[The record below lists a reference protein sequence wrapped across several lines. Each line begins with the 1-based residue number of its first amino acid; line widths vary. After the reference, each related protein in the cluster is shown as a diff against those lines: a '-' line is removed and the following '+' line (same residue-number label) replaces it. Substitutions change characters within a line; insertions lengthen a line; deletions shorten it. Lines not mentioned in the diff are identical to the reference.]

1 MLNHGIISYGYRI
14 ETPTTPGTIDVDAL
28 KAIGLEPGP
37 KYQEVK
43 LITPLNLTGKF
54 INLMNS
60 KERQSRDQLS
70 LYLVIQSHVLMNT
83 S

>member
-1 MLNHGIISYGYRI
+1 MVLYPYGYRI

-43 LITPLNLTGKF
+43 QIIPLNLMGKF
-54 INLMNS
+54 ISLMNS
-60 KERQSRDQLS
+60 KEKRSPAQLL
-70 LYLVIQSHVLMNT
+70 LYLVTQSHVLMNIL
-83 S
+83 